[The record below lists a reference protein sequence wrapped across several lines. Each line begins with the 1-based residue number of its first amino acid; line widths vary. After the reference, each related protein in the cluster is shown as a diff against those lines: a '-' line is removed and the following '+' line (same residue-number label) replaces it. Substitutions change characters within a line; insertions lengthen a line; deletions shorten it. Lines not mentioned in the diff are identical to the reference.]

1 MVYYPTLALPCAV
14 AAISRTFVR
23 HVAQAAADAEHTIHW
38 PPFSLRLTSASFND
52 DAEVT
57 GHLPPTTSRHNETTT
72 IVGSCTSTPKKW
84 GGPMWARCFAT
95 GSARGSV
102 LRADPA
108 MGYISLK
115 LITIFDDMACCPLP
129 THASTGESCLILIH
143 CRGQLAL
150 PLSRVP
156 RTRAPD
162 NRHPSS
168 TVLEICVAVT
178 QLCIPQRGGCQEYEV
193 KKGPQA
199 AR

>member
-57 GHLPPTTSRHNETTT
+57 GHLPPKTSRHNETTT

-84 GGPMWARCFAT
+84 GGPVWVRCFAT
-95 GSARGSV
+95 GSARSSV

-115 LITIFDDMACCPLP
+115 LITIFDAMACCPLP
-129 THASTGESCLILIH
+129 THASTGESGLILIH
-143 CRGQLAL
+143 CRASSHSRSLVCPGREL
-150 PLSRVP
+150 PIIS
-156 RTRAPD
+156 TRS
-162 NRHPSS
+162 SS
-168 TVLEICVAVT
+168 TVLELCVAVT
-178 QLCIPQRGGCQEYEV
+178 QLCIPQR
-193 KKGPQA
+193 
-199 AR
+199 

>member
-1 MVYYPTLALPCAV
+1 MRV
-14 AAISRTFVR
+14 
-23 HVAQAAADAEHTIHW
+23 TI
-38 PPFSLRLTSASFND
+38 FLRLTSASFND

-84 GGPMWARCFAT
+84 GGPVWVRCFAT
-95 GSARGSV
+95 GSARSSV
-102 LRADPA
+102 LRADPTI
-108 MGYISLK
+108 GYIPLK

-129 THASTGESCLILIH
+129 THASTGESGLILLH
-143 CRGQLAL
+143 CPGRLAL
-150 PLSRVP
+150 PLCLVP

-193 KKGPQA
+193 KNGPQA